1 MSFAQSTGPSAATDA
16 HVVLTVAR
24 MVDHLIGMA
33 CRGVLYITL
42 FSMFVILSANV
53 GLRYAAGSSLAAASE
68 LPELM
73 FPWLI
78 MAGVVLAAQHGSHI
92 AIVILTQRLGQWRR
106 WVLGAGSLVVAGLY
120 GSLAVVA
127 WPLVEIAAD
136 ERTPI
141 MQVPGSVS
149 VSCLMLGF
157 ALLAIVTI
165 CRLPQVWVSQ
175 PDLMQDPRPDSAPE
189 HAACGVQA

>member
-1 MSFAQSTGPSAATDA
+1 MSFAQTSGPQAPQTGSGGSPVWRIAQ
-16 HVVLTVAR
+16 V
-24 MVDHLIGMA
+24 VDHLIGMA

-42 FSMFVILSANV
+42 TGMFLILSANV
-53 GLRYAAGSSLAAASE
+53 GLRYVAGSSLAWASE

-92 AIVILTQRLGQWRR
+92 AIVILTQKLGAAQR
-106 WVLGAGSLVVAGLY
+106 WVLTCGSLVVAGLY

-127 WPLVEIAAD
+127 WPLMEIAAD

-141 MQVPGSVS
+141 LQVRGSVS

-157 ALLAIVTI
+157 ALLAIVTL
-165 CRLPQVWVSQ
+165 CRLPQAWA
-175 PDLMQDPRPDSAPE
+175 PRRPAYDE
-189 HAACGVQA
+189 DDQAQALAHGA